1 MEELEV
7 LVGLVLA
14 AVILAAAAR
23 RVGAPYPVFLALG
36 GAILAFVP
44 GAPSFTV
51 LPELALALF
60 VAPVLLD
67 AAYDASP
74 RDLRDNWAPVTG
86 LVVFAVGLTT
96 IAVAVVARALV
107 PGMPWAPAIALGAVV
122 APPDAAAATA
132 VLRQLRPPHR
142 ILTILEGESLLNDA
156 SALLIYRLA
165 VGAVAANGFS
175 IGAVA
180 PTFLFAV
187 AGSVVVG
194 PVLGWLTLRL
204 TDRVQDVPT
213 AIILQFVST
222 FGVWIL
228 ADRIGLSGVLTM
240 VCYAMYGGADGARA
254 HPGADPHSVLRRVGD
269 GGLRAERAGL
279 HLHRPANPPD
289 SGEPRAGGARTILCR
304 RRRGSVTVI
313 VVRIAWHMS
322 FNAVIRWR
330 DRRLGF
336 HPPRPMLRPTVGS
349 GLVISWAGMR
359 GIVSLAAALALPA
372 AFPFRDLIVLTAF
385 SVVLGTLA
393 IQGLTLEPL
402 LRALDLRD
410 DDPVGHEVGAARE
423 RALRAGLARFEHDRS
438 PVAEAVRQ
446 EFTAHLGSVDADPED
461 RRCQTIRPQRHSP
474 RALQAA
480 RQAVLAMRASD
491 EIGDDAFHQM
501 EEELDWIEM
510 AGGAKRGD
518 EALFMADVDR
528 ARVSER
534 QPRAL
539 GKADARRLS
548 GGLVLV
554 DHPAQARR
562 VSQGIHELSSREGG
576 AIRRGRCRAVDERRG
591 HRPLPRENRG
601 DHRRRARL
609 SGDARMPGWISPVSC
624 GESAGGKPIQN
635 RGSIPTSSPLSEHSK
650 RIGLP
655 RGANARG
662 ENRLDGSA
670 LVGGQSHETKLA
682 GHDSADEECG
692 PVTVSYQAQR
702 ARRADAGDRQDDVS
716 QGELLPVVND
726 VNQQSSHHAED
737 PC

>member
-1 MEELEV
+1 MKELEV

-67 AAYDASP
+67 AAFDASP

-86 LVVFAVGLTT
+86 LVIFAVGFTT
-96 IAVAVVARALV
+96 IAVALVARALM

-187 AGSVVVG
+187 AGSVVAG
-194 PVLGWLTLRL
+194 PVLGWLSLRL

-213 AIILQFVST
+213 AIILQFVIT
-222 FGVWIL
+222 FGVWML
-228 ADRIGLSGVLTM
+228 AERIGLSGVLTM
-240 VCYAMYGGADGARA
+240 VCYAM
-254 HPGADPHSVLRRVGD
+254 SV
-269 GGLRAERAGL
+269 
-279 HLHRPANPPD
+279 
-289 SGEPRAGGARTILCR
+289 ARTAPARTPARIRIPSYAVWETVVFVLNVLAFVFIGLQIRPILASLEPAA
-304 RRRGSVTVI
+304 RGRYFAVAAAVLLTVI

-330 DRRLGF
+330 DRRHGF

-349 GLVISWAGMR
+349 GLIISWAGMR
-359 GIVSLAAALALPA
+359 GIVTLAAALALPA

-385 SVVLGTLA
+385 SVVLGTLTL
-393 IQGLTLEPL
+393 QGLTLKPL
-402 LRALDLRD
+402 LRGLNLRD

-423 RALRAGLARFEHDRS
+423 TALRAALARFEHDRS
-438 PVAEAVRQ
+438 PVAEAVRL
-446 EFTAHLGSVDADPED
+446 EFTAHLGAVDAGPED
-461 RRCQTIRPQRHSP
+461 SGARRFAHSDIHH

-480 RQAVLAMRASD
+480 RQAILAMRASD
-491 EIGDDAFHQM
+491 EIGDDAFHQL

-510 AGGAKRGD
+510 AGGGQEESEP
-518 EALFMADVDR
+518 EA
-528 ARVSER
+528 
-534 QPRAL
+534 
-539 GKADARRLS
+539 
-548 GGLVLV
+548 
-554 DHPAQARR
+554 
-562 VSQGIHELSSREGG
+562 
-576 AIRRGRCRAVDERRG
+576 
-591 HRPLPRENRG
+591 
-601 DHRRRARL
+601 
-609 SGDARMPGWISPVSC
+609 
-624 GESAGGKPIQN
+624 
-635 RGSIPTSSPLSEHSK
+635 
-650 RIGLP
+650 
-655 RGANARG
+655 
-662 ENRLDGSA
+662 
-670 LVGGQSHETKLA
+670 
-682 GHDSADEECG
+682 
-692 PVTVSYQAQR
+692 
-702 ARRADAGDRQDDVS
+702 
-716 QGELLPVVND
+716 
-726 VNQQSSHHAED
+726 
-737 PC
+737 